1 MKKIFKEVFFD
12 VETKRWFSDIEK
24 RDPSQLGVSICS
36 VYSREVNEK
45 FKEIKG
51 EMKSFWENELSQM
64 WNIFQEADRVIGFN
78 SIYFDVPALK
88 PYSPISFPELPHF
101 DIMAEIKKVIGR
113 RISLDALAKSTI
125 NRYKIDAGENAI
137 IYFYKGDKK
146 SLAKLKKYCEEDV
159 VLTRDLYDYALK
171 NKELKFL
178 DKWNTLRTVKVD
190 FSYPEKTINNSQVS
204 LF

>member
-12 VETKRWFSDIEK
+12 VETKRWFSDIEE

-36 VYSREVNEK
+36 VYSRKVNEN

-64 WNIFQEADRVIGFN
+64 WSIFQEADRVIGFN

-88 PYSPISFPELPHF
+88 PYSPISFPKLPHF

-125 NRYKIDAGENAI
+125 DKYKIDAGENAI
-137 IYFYKGDKK
+137 IYFDKGDKK
-146 SLAKLKKYCEEDV
+146 SLDKLKKYCEEDV
-159 VLTRDLYDYALK
+159 VLTRNLYDYALK

-178 DKWNTLRTVKVD
+178 DKWNTLRTVKID
-190 FSYPEKTINNSQVS
+190 FSYPKDSINNSQVS

>member
-36 VYSREVNEK
+36 VYSREVNEN

-51 EMKSFWENELSQM
+51 EMKSFWENEFSQM
-64 WNIFQEADRVIGFN
+64 WNIFQRADRIIGFN

-125 NRYKIDAGENAI
+125 NKYKIDAGENAI
-137 IYFYKGDKK
+137 IYFHKGDKK
-146 SLAKLKKYCEEDV
+146 SLDKLKKYCEEDV

-190 FSYPEKTINNSQVS
+190 FSYPEEINNNPQVS

>member
-12 VETKRWFSDIEK
+12 VETKRWFSDIEE

-36 VYSREVNEK
+36 VYSRKVNEN

-64 WNIFQEADRVIGFN
+64 WSIFQEADRVIGFN

-88 PYSPISFPELPHF
+88 PYSPISFPKLPHF

-113 RISLDALAKSTI
+113 RISLDALAKPTI
-125 NRYKIDAGENAI
+125 DKYKIDAGENAI
-137 IYFYKGDKK
+137 IYFDKGDKK
-146 SLAKLKKYCEEDV
+146 SLDKLKKYCEEDV

-178 DKWNTLRTVKVD
+178 DKWNTLRTVKID
-190 FSYPEKTINNSQVS
+190 FSYPKDSINNSQVS

>member
-12 VETKRWFSDIEK
+12 VETKRWFSDIEE

-36 VYSREVNEK
+36 VYSREVSEN

-64 WNIFQEADRVIGFN
+64 WSIFQEADRVIGFN
-78 SIYFDVPALK
+78 SIYFDIPALK
-88 PYSPISFPELPHF
+88 PYSPISFPKLPHF

-125 NRYKIDAGENAI
+125 DKYKIDAGENAI
-137 IYFYKGDKK
+137 IYFDKGDKK
-146 SLAKLKKYCEEDV
+146 SLDKLKKYCEEDV

-190 FSYPEKTINNSQVS
+190 FSYPEETINNSQVS
-204 LF
+204 FF

>member
-1 MKKIFKEVFFD
+1 MAKTIKEVFFD
-12 VETKRWFSDIEK
+12 VETKRWFSDIEE

-36 VYSREVNEK
+36 VYSREVDEN

-51 EMKSFWENELSQM
+51 KMESFWEKELPQM
-64 WNIFQEADRVIGFN
+64 WNIFQNADRIIGFN

-88 PYSPISFPELPHF
+88 PYSPIYFPKLTHF

-125 NRYKIDAGENAI
+125 GKSKIDSGENAVLYI
-137 IYFYKGDKK
+137 EKSDKK
-146 SLAKLKKYCEEDV
+146 SLNKLEKYCEEDV
-159 VLTRDLYDYALK
+159 ILTRDLYDYALK
-171 NKELKFL
+171 NNELKFL

-190 FSYPEKTINNSQVS
+190 FSYPEESMINSQVS